1 MNEILVEEMNRASVI
16 VSNPAYVAEAAL
28 DVDEVD
34 PDSLAPLVSGNAPI
48 VTAPTS
54 EDGLVAEDKVEDK
67 NEDDDMEDLS
77 KILWE
82 VLDNLEELHKEVK
95 DLLSPT
101 PGGASIQ
108 QPLVDPH
115 TDVWD
120 TGRAWERE
128 YNLHPESTRDD
139 ISARLY
145 NQVADMLQIMQ
156 EHVNQQTW
164 NKGDKD
170 LIDGLA
176 NILVMHF
183 RLGRLTEKKLKD
195 QANGPIM

>member
-1 MNEILVEEMNRASVI
+1 MNEISVI

-28 DVDEVD
+28 DVDGVD
-34 PDSLAPLVSGNAPI
+34 PADLAPLVSGNAPI
-48 VTAPTS
+48 VTAPAS
-54 EDGLVAEDKVEDK
+54 EDGDVAEDRVEDE
-67 NEDDDMEDLS
+67 NEYDGMEDLA
-77 KILWE
+77 KLLRE
-82 VLDNLEELHKEVK
+82 VLDNLEELHKDVK
-95 DLLSPT
+95 DLLSPN

-108 QPLVDPH
+108 QPPVDPH

-128 YNLHPESTRDD
+128 YNLHPESSRDD
-139 ISARLY
+139 FSARLY
-145 NQVADMLQIMQ
+145 NQAVNILQIMQ